1 MTNGSCCSWKW
12 SWNQLMIVNMR
23 RSRKILW
30 EYFLLCSLG
39 GCYGYVRC
47 TLGPTL
53 GFVTGMAEASE
64 AFSIIYAFDEETWL
78 PIIWCG
84 FFCLAFTIPLL
95 GNRPIWWCWAILA
108 LFALSIQLIFIA
120 GSMKQGKLSNF
131 LPLYNQDDISFENCV
146 GVFAYASLLFLG
158 VDDMRT
164 CAHNHSNSVVPW
176 AMMMVMIIAITTALA
191 TMISA
196 RAYVVNPLKYAL
208 HTFPYDV
215 GLNIALS
222 GNIAQR
228 FVTYLSMPSLFGC
241 FLGMVYAGGR
251 QFRAMACSRLLP
263 SILINGNCHTIK
275 LFSSCRGFHHKSVVL
290 PADDVNQAQ
299 AAKESDET
307 SRTGQPIQA
316 MFVCCGISY
325 VLLTVGYF
333 TIDNMTLRIL
343 RMAGLQSCIEAVGAM
358 GAYCVFA
365 TRFSSMERGFR
376 SPFGISGAICVQV
389 FACLIVYGLLN
400 KDISDGDNSMAITE
414 AIFLVLQLLYYVL
427 VVKDRQFFSKE
438 EQNQFMKAYVV
449 NANKK
454 RRISNKSGK
463 SGSRS
468 AIKDLYAMALS
479 LKVAT
484 LRSPRSSV
492 KSTFKKEA
500 GSLSGVEE
508 RPINSPQ
515 SYYGKRKHKVLPA
528 PSSPGVK
535 CQASSIK
542 NNASSEDQQD
552 HLLSVVP

>member
-1 MTNGSCCSWKW
+1 
-12 SWNQLMIVNMR
+12 
-23 RSRKILW
+23 
-30 EYFLLCSLG
+30 
-39 GCYGYVRC
+39 
-47 TLGPTL
+47 
-53 GFVTGMAEASE
+53 
-64 AFSIIYAFDEETWL
+64 
-78 PIIWCG
+78 
-84 FFCLAFTIPLL
+84 
-95 GNRPIWWCWAILA
+95 
-108 LFALSIQLIFIA
+108 
-120 GSMKQGKLSNF
+120 MKQGKLSNF

-343 RMAGLQSCIEAVGAM
+343 RMAGLQS
-358 GAYCVFA
+358 
-365 TRFSSMERGFR
+365 S
-376 SPFGISGAICVQV
+376 
-389 FACLIVYGLLN
+389 
-400 KDISDGDNSMAITE
+400 
-414 AIFLVLQLLYYVL
+414 
-427 VVKDRQFFSKE
+427 
-438 EQNQFMKAYVV
+438 
-449 NANKK
+449 NKK